1 MDKNQEAHPMT
12 RTDNVAMLKILIMVL
27 LAGCTPSGPR
37 AQGPAVP
44 TAVIRADARPTAV
57 LPDDTSLTLELAIS
71 DEEKSRGL
79 MFRPS
84 LPADRGMLF
93 LYYDEPGDVGIWMKN
108 TYVSLD
114 IIFLDETGSIVS
126 ITENAPPCKA
136 DPCPTY
142 GPGQPAH
149 AVLEVAAGT
158 VARHGLVGGAMIRF
172 ENVPGYPPATATV
185 D

>member
-1 MDKNQEAHPMT
+1 MT
-12 RTDNVAMLKILIMVL
+12 RTEKAMLMMLIIVTL
-27 LAGCTPSGPR
+27 LAGCTPGGPR

-44 TAVIRADARPTAV
+44 TAVIRAEARPAAV
-57 LPDDTSLTLELAIS
+57 LPDNTRLTLELAIS
-71 DEEKSRGL
+71 QEEKSRGL

-93 LYYDEPGDVGIWMKN
+93 LYYDEPGEVGIWMKN

-114 IIFLDETGSIVS
+114 IIFLDETGSIIS
-126 ITENAPPCKA
+126 ISENAPPCKA

-142 GPGQPAH
+142 GPGRPAH

-158 VARHGLVGGAMIRF
+158 AERHGLTEDVTLRF
-172 ENVPGYPPATATV
+172 ENVSGYPPAAATA

>member
-1 MDKNQEAHPMT
+1 
-12 RTDNVAMLKILIMVL
+12 MLMMLLTVTL

-44 TAVIRADARPTAV
+44 TAVIRAEARPTAV
-57 LPDDTSLTLELAIS
+57 LPDDTRITLDLAIS
-71 DEEKSRGL
+71 AEEKSRGL

-93 LYYDEPGDVGIWMKN
+93 LYVDEPGEVGIWMKN

-114 IIFLDETGSIVS
+114 IVFLDETGSIIS
-126 ITENAPPCKA
+126 ITENAPPCEA

-158 VARHGLVGGAMIRF
+158 AARHGLTRGVTLRF
-172 ENVPGYPPATATV
+172 ENAAGYPQAAATA